1 MRLKLKKTITAQ
13 EADALI
19 NKYYDG
25 TTTNT
30 EEERLRRV
38 MTRDAIDR
46 ATALRW
52 IALQMPEDEKQK
64 MADVLLINDGRAPI
78 LPQLIQHQLIP
89 PAHAE

>member
-1 MRLKLKKTITAQ
+1 
-13 EADALI
+13 
-19 NKYYDG
+19 
-25 TTTNT
+25 
-30 EEERLRRV
+30 

-64 MADVLLINDGRAPI
+64 MADVILINDGHAPI